1 MEKRTTIIFKV
12 SVMWDTE
19 ISIQTSKFECADLST
34 AKQYVRMMKHLHKD
48 AFVRIYKLTTI
59 AEPID
64 LGI

>member
-1 MEKRTTIIFKV
+1 
-12 SVMWDTE
+12 MWDTE
-19 ISIQTSKFECADLST
+19 IGIQTSKFECADLST
-34 AKQYVRMMKHLHKD
+34 AKQYVRLMKHLHKD